1 MPAGSVKPGQTPEE
15 AACEELAEEVGGRG
29 GEWQTIGRF
38 FLANGICNK
47 IGHIF
52 LATGVA
58 TGDTHHEA
66 AEVMHVHRM
75 PVSRALAMARAGE
88 ISDGPSAL
96 ALLLCADR
104 LAEFVS
110 EG

>member
-1 MPAGSVKPGQTPEE
+1 
-15 AACEELAEEVGGRG
+15 
-29 GEWQTIGRF
+29 
-38 FLANGICNK
+38 
-47 IGHIF
+47 
-52 LATGVA
+52 
-58 TGDTHHEA
+58 
-66 AEVMHVHRM
+66 MHVHRM